1 LLLANNFKHKIKNKL
16 CRRERHE
23 GKLEGFKEEEEQF
36 HVDKSQTK
44 AM

>member
-1 LLLANNFKHKIKNKL
+1 LLANNFKHKIKKL
-16 CRRERHE
+16 CRRERRE

-36 HVDKSQTK
+36 HVDKSRTK